1 MVWNR
6 VYEPLK
12 PVAQAAMNAA
22 PTPFSYLD
30 DIGRG
35 ASYLSNNIIQPG
47 LRAGRDIG
55 QRTLESLSTPTARTI
70 GFTAA
75 GAGALAAGGITGA
88 RAIGD
93 AATQTADEKAQ
104 NMFDNYVRDLEN
116 LNQRYQSQAQ
126 VEGIGDPTKAMNRQ
140 FESDVRQAEVI
151 QDLDVLG
158 QKKLDDLK
166 YQTEIRNQPLYALAR
181 GRDRMAGMSDRM
193 NQYAIALANTSQLY
207 R

>member
-6 VYEPLK
+6 VYPRA
-12 PVAQAAMNAA
+12 VAETVINTA
-22 PTPFSYLD
+22 PTPVSYID
-30 DIGRG
+30 DITRG
-35 ASYLSNNIIQPG
+35 AQFLSNNIIRPG
-47 LRAGRDIG
+47 ATAAKNAASRAW
-55 QRTLESLSTPTARTI
+55 EAANTPTARTI

-75 GAGALAAGGITGA
+75 GAGALAAGGITAG

-126 VEGIGDPTKAMNRQ
+126 IEGIGDPTRAMNRQ